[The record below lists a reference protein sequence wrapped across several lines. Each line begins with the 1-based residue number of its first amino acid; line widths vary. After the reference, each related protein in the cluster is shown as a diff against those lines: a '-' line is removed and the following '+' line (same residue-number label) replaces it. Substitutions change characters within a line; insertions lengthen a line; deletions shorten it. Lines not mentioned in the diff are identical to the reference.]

1 MGRSRRRMKKTA
13 AKVKVGVV
21 KRKKNQKAKL
31 PKELTEARPDVEKRL
46 QQKPEWEEEATLTT
60 NYAANQFV
68 LDPNE
73 GFGRNLR
80 PAPLKSKE
88 EREAEDGETFSDD
101 DEIRAATGNIRKTGK
116 AAPQPLTAHQ
126 KQIVQRLIDAHGEDV
141 KAWFR
146 DTKLNRMQHSEGK
159 LRELLES
166 FKFHSKR
173 PEGDRH
179 DFRAPRKPFKRL

>member
-13 AKVKVGVV
+13 TKVKVGVV
-21 KRKKNQKAKL
+21 KRKKIQKAKV
-31 PKELTEARPDVEKRL
+31 PKELTEGRADVEKRL
-46 QQKPEWEEEATLTT
+46 NQKPEWEEEATLTA
-60 NYAANQFV
+60 NYRANRFV

-73 GFGRNLR
+73 GFGRNQR

-101 DEIRAATGNIRKTGK
+101 DEIRAATGKVRKTGR
-116 AAPQPLTAHQ
+116 AAPKALTAHQ
-126 KQIVQRLIDAHGEDV
+126 KQIVQRLLDAHGEDV
-141 KAWFR
+141 QAWFR

-166 FKFHSKR
+166 FNFYKDR
-173 PEGDRH
+173 PANDRH
-179 DFRAPRKPFKRL
+179 DFRAPRKPFKRV